1 MESFLLQQSKPS
13 RMRDR
18 NQDFFF
24 QDFFGFVVG
33 QNQLVEA
40 GVAGGQLFAVGGFR
54 NDHF

>member
-1 MESFLLQQSKPS
+1 MGTFLLQQPKPS

-33 QNQLVEA
+33 QNQLVKA